1 MKPPLPPNR
10 SDESV
15 DVPPES
21 VEAPPEVTAAANEPN
36 RVTKVTGDLT
46 LVPPNDCYAS
56 VLLKMIDSVTGNAN
70 PRLNKRIFASWL
82 MAGRHGLKAMKA
94 DYKHDGV
101 DTIRIDVPDG
111 KPLCTS
117 YLQQV
122 LRDAWEKEDPTLPPD
137 TPVVKG

>member
-1 MKPPLPPNR
+1 MKPPLPP
-10 SDESV
+10 ESP
-15 DVPPES
+15 DES
-21 VEAPPEVTAAANEPN
+21 VEAPLESVEAPAEAAAANEPS
-36 RVTKVTGDLT
+36 RVTNVTGDLT

-70 PRLNKRIFASWL
+70 PRLNKRIFAWWL

-94 DYKHDGV
+94 DYTHDGV

-111 KPLCTS
+111 KPLCSS

-122 LRDAWEKEDPTLPPD
+122 LRDAWEKDPTLPPD